1 MNKAELIETVQNNL
15 GDDAARADAE
25 RAIDAVL
32 NGIRSG
38 IQNDQSVQI
47 VGFGTFAVVHRAAR
61 RGINPNTREPMDI
74 KASRS
79 VKFKPAAAFKA
90 LA

>member
-1 MNKAELIETVQNNL
+1 MNKAELIESVQNNL
-15 GDDAARADAE
+15 GDDSSRADAE
-25 RAIDAVL
+25 RSIEAVL
-32 NGIRSG
+32 NGIKSG
-38 IQNDQSVQI
+38 IQGDQSVQI
-47 VGFGTFAVVHRAAR
+47 VGFGTFAVAHRAAR
-61 RGINPNTREPMDI
+61 RGINPKTREPMDI

>member
-1 MNKAELIETVQNNL
+1 MNKADLVDSVQNNL
-15 GDDAARADAE
+15 GETRASAE
-25 RAIDAVL
+25 RAVEAVL
-32 NGIRSG
+32 DGIRGG
-38 IQNDQSVQI
+38 IQGDKLVQI
-47 VGFGTFAVVHRAAR
+47 VGFGTFAVAHRAAR
-61 RGINPNTREPMDI
+61 MGVNPKTGEKMQI

>member
-1 MNKAELIETVQNNL
+1 MYKAELNESVQNNL
-15 GDDAARADAE
+15 GDDSSKADAE
-25 RAIDAVL
+25 RAIEAVL
-32 NGIRSG
+32 NGIKSG
-38 IQNDQSVQI
+38 IQGNQSVQI
-47 VGFGTFAVVHRAAR
+47 VGFGTFAVVHRKAR
-61 RGINPNTREPMDI
+61 MGINPKTREKMEI